1 MVTMIL
7 MMRVKTALCGGKVHR
22 RWRCYGYVIVRC
34 QLGFTLHHKNVTERT
49 VTYFRSAIVLI
60 VGVLVVMAAVMSISV
75 CAGHLVKIRLFL

>member
-1 MVTMIL
+1 MMTMIL

-34 QLGFTLHHKNVTERT
+34 KLGFALHYKNVTERT

-60 VGVLVVMAAVMSISV
+60 VGVLVAMVAVMSISV
-75 CAGHLVKIRLFL
+75 YAGHLVKIPLFL

>member
-7 MMRVKTALCGGKVHR
+7 MMRAKTALCGGKVHR

-34 QLGFTLHHKNVTERT
+34 QLGFALHYKNVTERT
-49 VTYFRSAIVLI
+49 VTYFRLAIVLI
-60 VGVLVVMAAVMSISV
+60 VGVLVAMVAVMSISV